1 MNTHLKTT
9 LTILALAAIA
19 TGLYY
24 IPVIMATG
32 FVLAF
37 AYSALYVEIQETE
50 KKLKEKEIERKKTK
64 NEQ

>member
-1 MNTHLKTT
+1 MNIHLKTT
-9 LTILALAAIA
+9 LTLLTLAAIVA
-19 TGLYY
+19 GLYY

-50 KKLKEKEIERKKTK
+50 KKLEEKEIERKKTK

>member
-50 KKLKEKEIERKKTK
+50 KKLEEKEIERKKTK